1 MAALL
6 WSEWQQQQQQT
17 FVLYITIQQPLLER
31 ILVWRHGKRG
41 EWRGGCRGPLQS
53 SLTDGA
59 VPPPIFEPCT
69 QFDLNSVDART
80 PCHVAGGC
88 GGRNRLSPVGGA
100 ANGIPLYLCR
110 DTETSLKNVVST
122 TRQSCTT
129 AKRRASTVSA
139 DAIFIYIRGG
149 WGGASGYP
157 LYIHL
162 LHHSS
167 LDVAMHSAHFAHNSS
182 LLRHHSKWRQRRR
195 RAKRLHQ
202 DNKGKEHHPRCGGGR
217 GELEE
222 LSMRQMIDLRCIS
235 FLEQQVKRIEIL
247 KTKLKANDN
256 KLLQAYMVSSLY
268 TLQPL
273 DRLDYAGMLMV
284 GSRKEIKEKENSVLA
299 VGRNI
304 LY

>member
-139 DAIFIYIRGG
+139 DAIFIYIRIHCTSTYSITAAWMSLCIPRTLPTTAPCFVITRSGG
-149 WGGASGYP
+149 NGGDGP
-157 LYIHL
+157 N
-162 LHHSS
+162 
-167 LDVAMHSAHFAHNSS
+167 DCT
-182 LLRHHSKWRQRRR
+182 KTTK
-195 RAKRLHQ
+195 AKSIILAA
-202 DNKGKEHHPRCGGGR
+202 
-217 GELEE
+217 EE
-222 LSMRQMIDLRCIS
+222 EEES
-235 FLEQQVKRIEIL
+235 
-247 KTKLKANDN
+247 
-256 KLLQAYMVSSLY
+256 
-268 TLQPL
+268 
-273 DRLDYAGMLMV
+273 
-284 GSRKEIKEKENSVLA
+284 
-299 VGRNI
+299 
-304 LY
+304 